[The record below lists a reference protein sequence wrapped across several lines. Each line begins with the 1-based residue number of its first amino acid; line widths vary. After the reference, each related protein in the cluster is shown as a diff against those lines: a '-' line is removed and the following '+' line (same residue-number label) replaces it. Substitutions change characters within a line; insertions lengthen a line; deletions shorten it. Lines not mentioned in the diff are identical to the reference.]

1 MIQRVQSLFLLFAT
15 ICSAL
20 MIFLPFS
27 QMMTTDGE
35 LLKLYCTGLHN
46 IPQEKLLYN
55 TWPLCVLNVVTGLIN
70 FITIIIYQRRMLQM
84 RLCVYNILLSIA
96 QFTLLLFYF
105 FKFKGEFGADLHS
118 FSFTIILPLV
128 NIILIFQAF
137 RAIRR
142 DDILI
147 KSYDRL
153 R

>member
-1 MIQRVQSLFLLFAT
+1 MIQRVQSLFLLFAF
-15 ICSAL
+15 ISSAL
-20 MIFLPFS
+20 MVFMPFS
-27 QMMTTDGE
+27 QMMTADGE
-35 LLKLYCTGLHN
+35 LLKLYCTGLRN
-46 IPQEKLLYN
+46 IPQDILIYN
-55 TWPLCVLNVVTGLIN
+55 AWHLAVLTIVTGLISL
-70 FITIIIYQRRMLQM
+70 FTLVIFQRRILQM
-84 RLCVYNILLSIA
+84 RLCVYNILLSLA
-96 QFTLLLFYF
+96 QFILLLFYF
-105 FKFKGEFGADLHS
+105 FKFKNEFGAELHS

>member
-1 MIQRVQSLFLLFAT
+1 
-15 ICSAL
+15 
-20 MIFLPFS
+20 
-27 QMMTTDGE
+27 MMTADGE

-46 IPQEKLLYN
+46 IPQETLIYS
-55 TWPLCVLNVVTGLIN
+55 TWPLCVLTFVTGLIS
-70 FITIIIYQRRMLQM
+70 FVTIVIYRRRILQM
-84 RLCVYNILLSIA
+84 RFCVYNILLSLA
-96 QFTLLLFYF
+96 QFILLLFYF

-118 FSFTIILPLV
+118 YSFTIILPLV

>member
-1 MIQRVQSLFLLFAT
+1 MIQRVQSLFLFLAT
-15 ICSAL
+15 ISSAL
-20 MIFLPFS
+20 MVYFPFS
-27 QMMTTDGE
+27 QMMTADGE

-46 IPQEKLLYN
+46 IPQDTLVYN
-55 TWPLCVLNVVTGLIN
+55 TWPMCVLIVVSGLIS
-70 FITIIIYQRRMLQM
+70 FITIIIFQRRVLQM
-84 RLCVYNILLSIA
+84 RFCVYNILLSIA
-96 QFTLLLFYF
+96 LFILVLFYF

-128 NIILIFQAF
+128 NIILLFQAF

-142 DDILI
+142 DDLLI